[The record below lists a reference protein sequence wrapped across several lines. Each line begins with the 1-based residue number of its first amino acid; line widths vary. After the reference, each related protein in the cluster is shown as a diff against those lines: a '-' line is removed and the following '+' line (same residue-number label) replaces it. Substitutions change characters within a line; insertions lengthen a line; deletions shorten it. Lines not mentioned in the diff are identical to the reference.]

1 MNYTIFDTPIVKTIA
16 RWLSLFIFKV
26 TGWRAEGEMPDIPKY
41 VLIAA
46 PHTSNW
52 DLPNMLFLAF
62 ILRAKIYWMGK
73 DAIFRK
79 PFRRVCKWLGGIPID
94 RSKSNNVVEQSIEQ
108 LQKVDKL
115 ILTVPPSGTRKKVMY
130 WKTGFYHIARGAN
143 VPIVLGYID
152 YRRKAGGINK
162 VIYPTGDIEADM
174 KVITEFYSTVTGKY
188 PQKMSDVQI
197 AVTKTPKAA

>member
-16 RWLSLFIFKV
+16 RLLSISIFKV
-26 TGWRAEGEMPDIPKY
+26 TGWRAEGELPDLPKF

-52 DLPNMLFLAF
+52 DLPNMLFLSF
-62 ILRAKIYWMGK
+62 ILKAKIYWMGK

-79 PFRRVCKWLGGIPID
+79 PFRRVCMWLGGIPID
-94 RSKSNNVVEQSIEQ
+94 RSKSHNIVEQSIEQ
-108 LQKVDKL
+108 FQKTDKL

-130 WKTGFYHIARGAN
+130 WKTGFYHIAKGAN
-143 VPIVLGYID
+143 VPIALGYID
-152 YRRKAGGINK
+152 YRRKAGGINQ

-174 KVITEFYSTVTGKY
+174 KIITEFYSTVTGKY
-188 PQKMSDVQI
+188 PQKMSDAQV
-197 AVTKTPKAA
+197 AVSKTQKAA